1 MTEQIAKIYAKA
13 AFEYAEKAGNLA
25 DWTQFLEKLLVYFQI
40 KPCSV
45 FWPRAFTSKESF

>member
-25 DWTQFLEKLLVYFQI
+25 DWTQFRKSCWFI
-40 KPCSV
+40 FK
-45 FWPRAFTSKESF
+45 